1 MRDKENKGNQFLQI
15 LLPILICL
23 FAIGYGGFVTVQNG
37 LNPSSNLRITG
48 DIATVYLLFLITTPV
63 FLILALIIVF
73 IIFTYKGMRS
83 LKGLFPK
90 FHATN
95 LHVNSLISS
104 ACSVITK
111 PFIEIE
117 SNFSIF
123 SNQKS
128 EKSQNAEEK

>member
-1 MRDKENKGNQFLQI
+1 MPDKENKSNQFLQI

-23 FAIGYGGFVTVQNG
+23 FAIGYGGFLVIQNG

-48 DIATVYLLFLITTPV
+48 DIATVYLLFLITAPV
-63 FLILALIIVF
+63 FLILALIIIF
-73 IIFTYKGMRS
+73 IFLTYKGTKS
-83 LKGLFPK
+83 LKDLFPK
-90 FHATN
+90 FRDTN
-95 LHVNSLISS
+95 LYVNSLINST
-104 ACSVITK
+104 CSVITK

-128 EKSQNAEEK
+128 EKSQNAKEK